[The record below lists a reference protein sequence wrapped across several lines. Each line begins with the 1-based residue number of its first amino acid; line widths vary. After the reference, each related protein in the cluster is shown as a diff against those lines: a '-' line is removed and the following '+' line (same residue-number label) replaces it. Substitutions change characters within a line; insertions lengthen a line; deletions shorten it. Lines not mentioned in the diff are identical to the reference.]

1 MEDEIRVN
9 QLRTYLIGVINE
21 LKATWGE
28 LNVDYLSSDPNN
40 YSIDRMPT
48 SSVVETWI
56 TGAELHRDVYSL
68 RSRMNYS
75 ADTMSNIENIGFF
88 ELFEKKIRIK
98 NENKQLPLI
107 DGIQSIRCLNTASI
121 RSVETNTCE
130 FYIQIQI
137 EFMASNQETEQEPSL

>member
-1 MEDEIRVN
+1 MEDEIRVKK
-9 QLRTYLIGVINE
+9 LRAYLIGVINE
-21 LKATWGE
+21 LKTNWGE
-28 LNVDYLSSDPNN
+28 LNVDYLSSEPDN
-40 YSIDRMPT
+40 YSIDRVPT

-56 TGAELHRDVYSL
+56 TGTELHRDVYSL

-98 NENKQLPLI
+98 NEKKQLPLI
-107 DGIQSIRCLNTASI
+107 QGIESIQCLNCAST
-121 RSVETNTCE
+121 RSVDTNTCE

-137 EFMASNQETEQEPSL
+137 EYRASDEEIQPSL